1 MLFRNVFNTFFVY
14 DATKEAI
21 KGSNVDSKTL
31 DNSSILFDVQN
42 LLTVEP
48 IKKFDLLTAF
58 D

>member
-1 MLFRNVFNTFFVY
+1 MTRQ
-14 DATKEAI
+14 
-21 KGSNVDSKTL
+21 KGPSKDPMWTQTL
-31 DNSSILFDVQN
+31 DNFSILFDVQN